1 MNVLRADTFKIG
13 LGPLR
18 CSDGRELGDEVIL
31 ACLIQR
37 LELRGVGMSQMMEVK
52 RIRDDAFQTLACIN
66 CRGSIESTISAVS
79 SWLALTVIG
88 MAGATAKHLSLR
100 PCLLTIGLIFLVQ
113 RGDDVDLATL
123 STQDAASPRQK
134 GPGRLVLLIG
144 AESQ

>member
-1 MNVLRADTFKIG
+1 MMLFKRSPISIVEG
-13 LGPLR
+13 QLSP
-18 CSDGRELGDEVIL
+18 
-31 ACLIQR
+31 Q
-37 LELRGVGMSQMMEVK
+37 
-52 RIRDDAFQTLACIN
+52 FQLSVA
-66 CRGSIESTISAVS
+66 E
-79 SWLALTVIG
+79 WLALTVIG

-100 PCLLTIGLIFLVQ
+100 PCLLTIGLILLVQ